1 MWKHPGRKELG
12 ENKGLEE
19 AMRAEAE
26 RARVGMAEDELGNE
40 RKSQNMQSW
49 IRYVKK
55 CYFYCGNK
63 KKA

>member
-1 MWKHPGRKELG
+1 MCKHPGRKELG

-19 AMRAEAE
+19 ALMAEAE
-26 RARVGMAEDELGNE
+26 RARVGMVEDELGNE

-49 IRYVKK
+49 VRYIKK

-63 KKA
+63 KKV